1 MARSYALNYKYK
13 DALNF
18 YYQSHQQLANK
29 NHFDPYS
36 IAYNKINFAI
46 TRGYI
51 GRYDESQF
59 EAEVKSHME
68 VLSDNSDFSNDV
80 ISFSLAL
87 ADVAF
92 NFRFRG
98 ISYHIRLLNSL
109 LKENPQSIESSFI
122 YIRLGILNFLK
133 FITSNDKSHLELAY
147 DNFKKEVEVSNTKH
161 FKNYWSKCGMITCA
175 SVLGHEIDPN
185 LISDSPYG
193 YRSRIQDF
201 PIIRYFVA
209 RAKIITGDISLANKI
224 LKDSERKIDLLLN
237 DLDGDLSSQTLM
249 VKKYKI
255 LKDEWINLIYTQWEN
270 NEIIEA
276 EACKRIIKV
285 NEIFHFRE
293 LKEYVTNNFKNQ
305 TRNNLSNI
313 LANLKSSDKEHIFYL
328 TDRISIVGEN
338 DKFYTISIDIREN
351 QYKLNCYDGVCY
363 DEKINTWEKII
374 TQGLVQDE
382 CFLFLNNLIDFDT
395 KNENILVVPN
405 QLLINIPF
413 GLMRNQDSFFFE
425 KYKYEYWPSL
435 NIASGLDRRNTL
447 PLSVSIFYDE
457 NELNA
462 VSEANMIKT
471 QLKEKCNYSES
482 ITNMIPENT
491 NSKILHLICHYD
503 GRNVVID
510 NNKIPYL
517 ELFEKID
524 LDNKMVILNMCK
536 GGDSKLNNSIYNSL
550 PTFLIS
556 MGALTV
562 ISHTWDLGQQAS
574 KSFTNMFYKGINN
587 TIKVNVAF
595 QQSLKNMNQH
605 NVIEYGGYTLWGNGN
620 LVFK

>member
-59 EAEVKSHME
+59 EAEVKSHM
-68 VLSDNSDFSNDV
+68 VALSDNSNFSNDV
-80 ISFSLAL
+80 VLFSLAL

-98 ISYHIRLLNSL
+98 ISYHIRLLNDL
-109 LKENPQSIESSFI
+109 IKENSRSVESSFI

-133 FITSNDKSHLELAY
+133 FITSNNKSHLELAY
-147 DNFKKEVEVSNTKH
+147 DNFKKEVEVSNSKH

-175 SVLGHEIDPN
+175 SALGYEIDPN
-185 LISDSPYG
+185 FISDSPNG
-193 YRSRIQDF
+193 YRSLIKDF

-209 RAKIITGDISLANKI
+209 KAKIITGDISLANNI
-224 LKDSERKIDLLLN
+224 FKDSERQIDLLLD

-255 LKDEWINLIYTQWEN
+255 LKDEWINLIHRQWKDDD
-270 NEIIEA
+270 ITEA
-276 EACKRIIKV
+276 NACKRIIKV

-293 LKEYVTNNFKNQ
+293 LKEYVANNFESQ

-338 DKFYTISIDIREN
+338 DKFYTISIDIRQN
-351 QYKLNCYDGVCY
+351 QYKLNCYDGEY
-363 DEKINTWEKII
+363 LDNKIDVWKQLLAEGIA
-374 TQGLVQDE
+374 QDK
-382 CFLFLNNLIDFDT
+382 CWSFLENLIDFDSE
-395 KNENILVVPN
+395 KDNILVVPN
-405 QLLINIPF
+405 QLLINLPF
-413 GLMRNQDSFFFE
+413 GLIRNEDGFFFE

-435 NIASGLDRRNTL
+435 NIASGLDRRNIL
-447 PLSVSIFYDE
+447 PLSMSIFYDQ

-462 VSEANMIKT
+462 VSEANVIKT
-471 QLKEKCNYSES
+471 QLKEKCNYSGS
-482 ITNMIPENT
+482 ITNMTQENT
-491 NSKILHLICHYD
+491 NSNILHLICHYD
-503 GRNVVID
+503 GRNVLID
-510 NNKIPYL
+510 DYKIPYL
-517 ELFEKID
+517 KLFEKID

-536 GGDSKLNNSIYNSL
+536 SGDSRLNNSIYNSL

-574 KSFTNMFYKGINN
+574 KSFTNKFYKGIINSK
-587 TIKVNVAF
+587 KVNFAF

-620 LVFK
+620 LVFN

>member
-237 DLDGDLSSQTLM
+237 DLD
-249 VKKYKI
+249 VP
-255 LKDEWINLIYTQWEN
+255 
-270 NEIIEA
+270 
-276 EACKRIIKV
+276 
-285 NEIFHFRE
+285 
-293 LKEYVTNNFKNQ
+293 
-305 TRNNLSNI
+305 
-313 LANLKSSDKEHIFYL
+313 
-328 TDRISIVGEN
+328 
-338 DKFYTISIDIREN
+338 
-351 QYKLNCYDGVCY
+351 YKLC
-363 DEKINTWEKII
+363 
-374 TQGLVQDE
+374 
-382 CFLFLNNLIDFDT
+382 
-395 KNENILVVPN
+395 
-405 QLLINIPF
+405 
-413 GLMRNQDSFFFE
+413 RN
-425 KYKYEYWPSL
+425 
-435 NIASGLDRRNTL
+435 
-447 PLSVSIFYDE
+447 
-457 NELNA
+457 
-462 VSEANMIKT
+462 
-471 QLKEKCNYSES
+471 
-482 ITNMIPENT
+482 
-491 NSKILHLICHYD
+491 
-503 GRNVVID
+503 
-510 NNKIPYL
+510 
-517 ELFEKID
+517 
-524 LDNKMVILNMCK
+524 
-536 GGDSKLNNSIYNSL
+536 
-550 PTFLIS
+550 
-556 MGALTV
+556 
-562 ISHTWDLGQQAS
+562 
-574 KSFTNMFYKGINN
+574 
-587 TIKVNVAF
+587 
-595 QQSLKNMNQH
+595 
-605 NVIEYGGYTLWGNGN
+605 
-620 LVFK
+620 